1 MAAQQYPDFSANH
14 TLLLTTAIS
23 KFFRRII
30 PMLAVMLIIN
40 QIDRANIGFVKAEL
54 QTDAGISAA
63 AFGLGAG
70 LFFIGYALFEVP
82 SNIML
87 KKLGARVWLT
97 RIMITWGMVVVL
109 TGFVSSPVHFY
120 LLRFLLGVAEAG
132 FFPGVLFYFRQWVPN
147 AWRGRA
153 TAMILSATASAFLFS
168 GPLTGAILM
177 MHDFMGI
184 AGWKWVMFIE
194 GSGSIVVGL
203 LAAIVLVSRPEQ
215 ARWLSADEKQALTLQ
230 LAQEDTARNELSQEY
245 GRWGLLKDRSLLFY
259 CLIFFTMTMTGY
271 TLVFWLPQIIQRIQ
285 GFNSFESGLLTAV
298 PWLCAIIALFLLGKT
313 TDRYCDRLDKGLGL
327 AMLLAACG
335 TFMATTGTPWFGF
348 AAMIVACIGSK
359 VSAAFFWPMPQA
371 QLPMAIAAPGIA
383 LINSVGNLGGFFAP
397 TVFGYLEMQT
407 GSTRGGLYALTSIS
421 AITGIW
427 LLMRRRPVPPAFGH
441 MEKEKHHVRESSH

>member
-1 MAAQQYPDFSANH
+1 MTHQLHELSADH
-14 TLLLTTAIS
+14 EAHIASAIG

-30 PMLAVMLIIN
+30 PMLALMLIVN

-82 SNIML
+82 SNMML

-109 TGFVSSPVHFY
+109 TGFVSTPLHFY

-153 TAMILSATASAFLFS
+153 TAMVLSATASAFLFS

-177 MHDFMGI
+177 MHDVGGL
-184 AGWKWVMFIE
+184 AGWKWVMFLE
-194 GSGSIVVGL
+194 GGGSIAIGL
-203 LAAIVLVSRPEQ
+203 LAAMVLVSKPEG
-215 ARWLSADEKQALTLQ
+215 AKWLSDAEKQALAQQ
-230 LAQEDTARNELSQEY
+230 LALEETARDERAVTQ
-245 GRWGLLKDRSLLFY
+245 GRWGLITDRRLISY

-285 GFNSFESGLLTAV
+285 GFNSFETGLLTAI
-298 PWLCAIIALFLLGKT
+298 PWLFAIVALFLLGKA
-313 TDRYCDRLDKGLGL
+313 TDRYRDKLDRGLGI
-327 AMLLAACG
+327 AMLIAACG
-335 TFMATTGTPWFGF
+335 TFMATLGTPWSGF
-348 AAMIVACIGSK
+348 VAMIVACVGSK
-359 VSAAFFWPMPQA
+359 VSAAFFWPMPQSE
-371 QLPMAIAAPGIA
+371 LPASIAAPGIA
-383 LINSVGNLGGFFAP
+383 MINSIGNLGGFFAP
-397 TVFGYLEMQT
+397 TVFGYLEMHT
-407 GSTRGGLYALTSIS
+407 GSTTGGLYALTSVS
-421 AITGIW
+421 VVTGLW
-427 LLMRRRPVPPAFGH
+427 LLLRSKPVPPALGH
-441 MEKEKHHVRESSH
+441 KERHDVRQSSH